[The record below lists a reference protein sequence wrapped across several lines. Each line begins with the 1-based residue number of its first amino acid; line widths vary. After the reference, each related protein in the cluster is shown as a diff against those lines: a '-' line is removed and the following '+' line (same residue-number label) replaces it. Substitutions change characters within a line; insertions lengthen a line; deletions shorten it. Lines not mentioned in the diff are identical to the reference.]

1 MQNIVINLVFSVV
14 LLMFMIYP
22 SIRIVDFLKAK
33 IDMSDRFYNISTVIL
48 TIILSLIV
56 GTLINIL

>member
-1 MQNIVINLVFSVV
+1 MQTIVMNLVFSVV
-14 LLMFMIYP
+14 LLIFMIYP
-22 SIRIVDFLKAK
+22 AIRIVDFLKTK
-33 IDMSDRFYNISTVIL
+33 IYINDKFYNISTVIL